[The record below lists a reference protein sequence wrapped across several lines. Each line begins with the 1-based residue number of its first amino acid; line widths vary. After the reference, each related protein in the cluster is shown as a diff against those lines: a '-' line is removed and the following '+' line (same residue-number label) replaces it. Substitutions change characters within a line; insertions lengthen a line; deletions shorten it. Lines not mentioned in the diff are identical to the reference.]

1 MKYGIEESEWAEIR
15 QILSQTPAISEAI
28 LYGSRAKGTQEPFSD
43 VDMTLVGDQLT
54 EEDLTDVQFRLS
66 ESLLPYFFDVSLY
79 KNLKSHELIEHI
91 KRRGQ
96 VVYKQ

>member
-28 LYGSRAKGTQEPFSD
+28 LYGSRVKGTQKPFSD

-79 KNLKSHELIEHI
+79 KNLKTPELIERI